1 MFSLALGR
9 SACYHQL
16 MFIRRVAVTNGVTKK
31 QYSYLNLVE
40 SVRTENGP
48 RQKLI
53 LNLGELDVDRSQYK
67 ALARRIEDILTG
79 RRSLFEIDRQIEQ
92 HARHAADKIFSKR
105 AEEINA
111 ATVDDF
117 RIVDTRSLN
126 VAAPRSLGAEY
137 VCHSVWEQLGFDA
150 VLRQE
155 GVSPRVVPLLEALVV
170 GRLIDAGSER
180 WTKRWAE
187 ELSGLYELSGRPQR
201 DSLQSWYRGT
211 DRLYGCKEALEQHLA
226 DREKD
231 LFSLDENI
239 VLYDLTNTYF
249 EGQCAG
255 NPKAAY
261 GKSKEKRS
269 DCRLATMGLVV
280 DGEGFAKYS
289 RIYPGNQHEAETFQQ
304 IVGELEKHL
313 QEQIK
318 ATIVMDAG
326 LATKE
331 NLEWLKA
338 KGYRYLVVNRGK
350 APLEI
355 DGSAM
360 SIIREDEERG
370 IKIEVKRHE
379 VQDEVYLLV
388 KSEKKRLK
396 EASMTGRVE
405 QLLLDRLEYYQG
417 GLGKK
422 HRVKK
427 YAKVVEMIGRLKE
440 KYSRAAQLYEITVV
454 AETDGANDVVNAVDI
469 QWKRKEPRY
478 DKARQGEGTYVLRTN
493 RTDLTDE
500 QIWQTYIML
509 GHIETAFKDMK
520 SHLGLRPNFHQKGE
534 RVDAHMFISVLAYH
548 VMHAIEQK
556 LKLAGDSRSWWTIK
570 TILRTHQRM
579 TIEYISKDED
589 GRRYNNTLRLNSR
602 LESEHLEIYTKLG
615 LSGNPL
621 GRRLLTRKIG
631 SDNTVSQLPLLE

>member
-1 MFSLALGR
+1 
-9 SACYHQL
+9 
-16 MFIRRVAVTNGVTKK
+16 MFIRRVTVTNGVTKK
-31 QYSYLNLVE
+31 PYSYLNLVE
-40 SVRTENGP
+40 SIRTEHGP

-79 RRSLFEIDRQIEQ
+79 RRSLFEIDGQLEQ
-92 HARHAADKIFSKR
+92 HARQAAEKIFTKR
-105 AEEINA
+105 AEEINSER
-111 ATVDDF
+111 VDEF
-117 RIVDTRSLN
+117 QMVDTQSLN
-126 VAAPRSLGAEY
+126 VATPRSLGAEY
-137 VCHSVWEQLGFDA
+137 VCHAVWEQLGFDA
-150 VLRQE
+150 VFRQE
-155 GVSPRVVPLLEALVV
+155 GVSPRVIPLLESLVV

-187 ELSGLYELSGRPQR
+187 ELSALHELTGKPLW

-211 DRLYGCKEALEQHLA
+211 DRLYGCKDALERHLA
-226 DREKD
+226 DRESD
-231 LFSLDENI
+231 LFSLEESI

-280 DGEGFAKYS
+280 DGDGFAKYS
-289 RIYPGNQHEAETFQQ
+289 RMYPGNQYEADTFEQ
-304 IVGELEKHL
+304 IVGELETHL
-313 QEQIK
+313 QKQIK

-331 NLEWLKA
+331 NLGWLKA
-338 KGYRYLVVNRGK
+338 REYNYLVVNRGK
-350 APLEI
+350 AAFEI
-355 DGSAM
+355 DGTGM
-360 SIIREDEERG
+360 SIIREDEEKG

-379 VQDEVYLLV
+379 LQGEVYVLV

-396 EASMTGRVE
+396 EASMMGRVE
-405 QLLLDRLEYYQG
+405 QLLLDRLEYYKN

-427 YAKVVEMIGRLKE
+427 YPKVVEMIGRLKE
-440 KYSRAAQLYEITVV
+440 KYSKAAQLYEITVV
-454 AETDGANDVVNAVDI
+454 AETDGAKDVVNAADI
-469 QWKRKEPRY
+469 RWKKKEPRY
-478 DKARQGEGTYVLRTN
+478 DEAAQSEGTYVLRTN
-493 RTDLTDE
+493 RADLSDE

-520 SHLGLRPNFHQKGE
+520 SHLGLRPNFHQTE
-534 RVDAHMFISVLAYH
+534 DRVDAHMFISVLAYH
-548 VMHAIEQK
+548 VMHAIEYR
-556 LKLAGDSRSWWTIK
+556 LKLAGDTRSWWTIK
-570 TILRTHQRM
+570 SILRTHQRM
-579 TIEYISKDED
+579 TIEYISKDEE
-589 GRRYNNTLRLNSR
+589 GTRYNNTLRLNSR
-602 LESEHLEIYTKLG
+602 LEPGHLEIYTKLG

-631 SDNTVSQLPLLE
+631 SDNIASQVPLLE